1 MNDFYHL
8 CFVVQDIER
17 AASDLTRALGVTWS
31 PVRDGRL
38 GDWDYRIVFSTE
50 GPPFFEV
57 IQGPPGSPWD
67 ATAGS
72 RFDHLGYWSDDVN
85 ADRHRLAGRG
95 APVEFDACPYGRS
108 FTYHRLDSVGLRVEL
123 VDVSV
128 QSAFLDTW
136 SPGGAAMPTL
146 TLDDDPAGTAVSTWP
161 ENSTDRGP
169 SEPAAQC
176 HAVLVDFLAAI
187 DRGVATQALEL
198 FTPDASFDA
207 RGQRLH
213 GHDQIRRFLVAR
225 EADSD
230 RHTAHL
236 IANEVVRR
244 CTDDELELTAL
255 LLLHERRADGRY
267 HVERVL
273 DTVQVFRR
281 TDDGWRI
288 QHRATTPLHHPQPA
302 PSGAPSG

>member
-17 AASDLTRALGVTWS
+17 AVGDLTRALGVTWS
-31 PVRDGRL
+31 AVRDRQL
-38 GDWDYRIVFSTE
+38 GEWNYRIVFSVE

-72 RFDHLGYWSDDVN
+72 RFDHLGYWSDDVG
-85 ADRHRLAGRG
+85 ADKHRLAGRG

-108 FTYHRLDSVGLRVEL
+108 FSYHRLDSLGLRVEL
-123 VDVSV
+123 VAA
-128 QSAFLDTW
+128 SAQASFLDTW
-136 SPGGAAMPTL
+136 SPGGAVMPAL
-146 TLDDDPAGTAVSTWP
+146 TFDDPPGVATT
-161 ENSTDRGP
+161 TGP
-169 SEPAAQC
+169 RLPTNRNPGDPAAQC
-176 HAVLVDFLAAI
+176 HAVLVDFLDAV
-187 DRGVATQALEL
+187 DRGMATQALDL

-207 RGQRLH
+207 RGQQLH
-213 GHDQIRRFLVAR
+213 GHEQIRRFLTAR
-225 EADSD
+225 EADHD

-244 CTDDELELTAL
+244 CTDDQLELTAL
-255 LLLHERRADGRY
+255 LLLHERGADGRY

-281 TDDGWRI
+281 TDNGWRI
-288 QHRATTPLHHPQPA
+288 HHRATTPRHPTD
-302 PSGAPSG
+302 S

>member
-17 AASDLTRALGVTWS
+17 AVGDLTRALGVTWS
-31 PVRDGRL
+31 AVRDGQL
-38 GDWDYRIVFSTE
+38 GEWNYRIVFSVE

-72 RFDHLGYWSDDVN
+72 RFDHLGYWSDDVG
-85 ADRHRLAGRG
+85 ADKHRLAGRG

-108 FTYHRLDSVGLRVEL
+108 FSYHRLDSLGLRVEL
-123 VDVSV
+123 VAA
-128 QSAFLDTW
+128 SAQASFLDTW
-136 SPGGAAMPTL
+136 SPGGAVMPAL
-146 TLDDDPAGTAVSTWP
+146 TFDDPPGVATT
-161 ENSTDRGP
+161 TGP
-169 SEPAAQC
+169 RLPTNRNPGDPAAQC
-176 HAVLVDFLAAI
+176 HAVLVDFLDAV
-187 DRGVATQALEL
+187 DRGMATQALDL

-207 RGQRLH
+207 RGQQLH
-213 GHDQIRRFLVAR
+213 GHEQIRRFLTAR
-225 EADSD
+225 EADHD

-244 CTDDELELTAL
+244 CTDDQLELTAL
-255 LLLHERRADGRY
+255 LLLHERGADGRY
-267 HVERVL
+267 HVEHVL

-281 TDDGWRI
+281 TDNGWRI
-288 QHRATTPLHHPQPA
+288 HHRATTLRHPTD
-302 PSGAPSG
+302 S